1 MKNVTGLTLQTLS
14 TRERI
19 ILLLAAAVAVVFFVT
34 RGAPIVTTVY
44 SERAGSIESV
54 KLDIERELRLQD
66 SAALWSSRRDETE
79 RALASA
85 EAGLFTGST
94 NAIVEASIQQILS
107 QHAANAGID
116 VISTRLADTIEQG
129 GWTQVSQEMSFR
141 TNDAAATVEFL
152 SQIDNSI
159 PRLEVAEFSLDRSRN
174 QFTGAIT
181 VVGFARNSRA
191 ESAKLGGLR

>member
-1 MKNVTGLTLQTLS
+1 V
-14 TRERI
+14 
-19 ILLLAAAVAVVFFVT
+19 
-34 RGAPIVTTVY
+34 PIVTTVY

-107 QHAANAGID
+107 QHAANAGIE

-191 ESAKLGGLR
+191 ESAKLGGSR